1 MRFSVRRGGVPD
13 EVRAR
18 AGLPGGEPV
27 LAWAEAQD
35 GTWVLGTRRRLVLVP
50 PGEADVRTIPWEEV
64 EDAAWD
70 TDASRLRLSE
80 VGEFGQVRPAYSLE
94 MEEPARLLQLVRE
107 RVTASILLQRRV
119 RIRDRQAITVIGRRS
134 PEGGEVRWMHAYDPG
149 LDPDDPE
156 VRSAADAALAA
167 AMAEVGESP

>member
-1 MRFSVRRGGVPD
+1 
-13 EVRAR
+13 
-18 AGLPGGEPV
+18 V
-27 LAWAEAQD
+27 LAQAEARD

-50 PGEADVRTIPWEEV
+50 PGETDVRAIPWEEV

-70 TDASRLRLSE
+70 TEASRLRLSE
-80 VGEFGQVRPAYSLE
+80 VGEFGQVRPAYSFE

-119 RIRDRQAITVIGRRS
+119 RVRDRRAITVIGRRS

>member
-1 MRFSVRRGGVPD
+1 
-13 EVRAR
+13 
-18 AGLPGGEPV
+18 
-27 LAWAEAQD
+27 
-35 GTWVLGTRRRLVLVP
+35 
-50 PGEADVRTIPWEEV
+50 
-64 EDAAWD
+64 
-70 TDASRLRLSE
+70 
-80 VGEFGQVRPAYSLE
+80 

-119 RIRDRQAITVIGRRS
+119 RVRDRQAITVIGRRS